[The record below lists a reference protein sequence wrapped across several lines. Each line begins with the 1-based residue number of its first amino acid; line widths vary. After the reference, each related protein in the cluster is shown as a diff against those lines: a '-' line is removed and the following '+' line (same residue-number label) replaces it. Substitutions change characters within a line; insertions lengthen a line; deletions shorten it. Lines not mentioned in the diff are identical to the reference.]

1 MERVLTINGSNG
13 LENQLSSIHLKETIT
28 LKEKDEKII
37 DQMNSSDFDFSNPD
51 EKIKCILLC
60 EFHYTAGPKIVCQM
74 PNDYISKEEF
84 GLIHPYVI
92 PKIEMQKTFLSV

>member
-1 MERVLTINGSNG
+1 MERLSTTNNG
-13 LENQLSSIHLKETIT
+13 LDIQSSSTHLIKGSSPA
-28 LKEKDEKII
+28 KDT
-37 DQMNSSDFDFSNPD
+37 DRMNSSDFDFSNP
-51 EKIKCILLC
+51 EETIKCILLC

>member
-1 MERVLTINGSNG
+1 MERVSTNGV
-13 LENQLSSIHLKETIT
+13 ENQSSSSRLYAPPSKESQG
-28 LKEKDEKII
+28 KIF
-37 DQMNSSDFDFSNPD
+37 DRMNSSDIDFSNPD
-51 EKIKCILLC
+51 ETIKCILLC